1 MSGPR
6 DSCDQPDGMNA
17 LHRGRTS
24 RASLQ
29 VAVKQ
34 MDIFV
39 EGLLRVGTHGSC
51 VRFRICIRPM
61 ADVRVGR
68 YRKPL

>member
-1 MSGPR
+1 
-6 DSCDQPDGMNA
+6 MNA

-29 VAVKQ
+29 AAVKQ
-34 MDIFV
+34 GAMFV
-39 EGLLRVGTHGSC
+39 GGLLHVGTHGSC
-51 VRFRICIRPM
+51 VRFITSMRPTV
-61 ADVRVGR
+61 DLRVVR